1 MSNLLSDYNSN
12 NVTASNVARTNL
24 YTDLDLSFNIHPILK
39 DIVPISDLDAV
50 RNSIKNLVLTSFY
63 ERPFH
68 PEIGSTIAGLLFEPA
83 NLFTGLA
90 IKNEIERVIQKFEPR
105 VNQVTVQVIDES
117 DNNAYLITVGFNVL
131 YDTKSEIQFYLNRL
145 R

>member
-1 MSNLLSDYNSN
+1 MNNLLSDYNSN

-39 DIVPISDLDAV
+39 DIVPVSDLDAV

-68 PEIGSTIAGLLFEPA
+68 PEIGSTIGGLLFEPA

-105 VNQVTVQVIDES
+105 VNDVTVQVIDES
-117 DNNAYLITVGFNVL
+117 DNNSYLITVGFNVL

>member
-1 MSNLLSDYNSN
+1 MNNLLSDYNSN

-39 DIVPISDLDAV
+39 DIVPVSDLDAV
-50 RNSIKNLVLTSFY
+50 KNSIKNLVLTSFY

-68 PEIGSTIAGLLFEPA
+68 PEIGSTIGGLLFEPV

-105 VNQVTVQVIDES
+105 VNDVTVQVIDES